1 MTKITKQNYHID
13 CFVSA
18 HVVGTGKWPGYEVDR
33 RDHLMYAMTQVTLP
47 GDVLEF
53 GVYRGK
59 TITQIAGFLT
69 GRKIWGFDSF
79 EGLPEDWHMV
89 RDADNLKFPKGAFEI
104 ESLPWVPDSVT
115 LVKGWFENTVPA
127 WKQTNTGTIAMLHID
142 CDLYSS
148 TREVLFQLNSQIV
161 PGTVIVFDDM
171 YLWRNPKDYELWDQG
186 EYLALKQWITEFDR
200 EFEILSRNRYMQCAI
215 RITQ

>member
-1 MTKITKQNYHID
+1 MISKQNYTID
-13 CFVSA
+13 CFVNA
-18 HVVGTGKWPGYEVDR
+18 HVTGSGAWKGYEVER
-33 RDHLMYAMTQVTLP
+33 RDHLMYAMTHVTIP
-47 GDVLEF
+47 GCVLEF

-89 RDADNLKFPKGAFEI
+89 KDTDKIKFPKGAFEV
-104 ESLPWVPDSVT
+104 ERLPWVPDSVT
-115 LVKGWFENTVPA
+115 LVKGWFEDTVPV
-127 WKQTNTGTIAMLHID
+127 WKQTNFDNIAMLHVD

-148 TREVLFQLNSQIV
+148 TREVLTQLNSQIV

-171 YLWRNPKDYELWDQG
+171 YLWRNPKDYELWYEG
-186 EYLALKQWITEFDR
+186 EYRALGEWLDQFDR
-200 EFEILSRNRYMQCAI
+200 EFQVLSRNRYMQCAI
-215 RITQ
+215 KVVK